1 LLLPSRKNKTKIT
14 VGCGEEEVYF
24 LMMMNDINLLRE
36 MIREVVA
43 EAVEPL
49 IVRLD
54 QVETRLGTM
63 ETRLGTMDTRLTDMN
78 LRFEIMYV
86 LFTDLQYLIFL
97 TH

>member
-1 LLLPSRKNKTKIT
+1 M
-14 VGCGEEEVYF
+14 YF

>member
-1 LLLPSRKNKTKIT
+1 
-14 VGCGEEEVYF
+14 VYF

-63 ETRLGTMDTRLTDMN
+63 ETRLGTMETRLGTMDTRLTDMN